1 MPPFWNIVS
10 VALPAAAVLIGILVL
25 SSARRSG
32 DFAGA
37 LGGGVLFAFAMAA
50 VCVLGEIAAITALW
64 RGERLVWLS
73 ILGMLANG
81 AVFLPVLF
89 LLLRAD

>member
-1 MPPFWNIVS
+1 MPPFWNIIS
-10 VALPAAAVLIGILVL
+10 IALPAAAVLIGVVAL
-25 SSARRSG
+25 SSTRRSG

-37 LGGGVLFAFAMAA
+37 LGGGVLFAFGMAA
-50 VCVLGEIAAITALW
+50 VCVLGEIAAIAALW
-64 RGERLVWLS
+64 RGERLLWLS
-73 ILGMLANG
+73 ILGVLANA